1 MSIVKFYKNKK
12 FSHGLRS
19 ISFLRR
25 SCPFSHFATICMQ
38 KLYEALKRN
47 GAQIRPHTC
56 MQICTHPLLSFKY
69 QIDME
74 FFYQTIIFFVH
85 INANAIYLHLVF
97 TIWIQLHVIAR
108 NFVEPLLS
116 VVTCVMALDGIS
128 LKAIRETVRKCFIF

>member
-1 MSIVKFYKNKK
+1 MTIKPLLWYAEFEFYKRFFSMSIVKFFKDKK

-74 FFYQTIIFFVH
+74 LFYQTIIFLY
-85 INANAIYLHLVF
+85 IYMQTLF
-97 TIWIQLHVIAR
+97 TYI
-108 NFVEPLLS
+108 
-116 VVTCVMALDGIS
+116 
-128 LKAIRETVRKCFIF
+128 

>member
-1 MSIVKFYKNKK
+1 MSIVKFFKDKK

-74 FFYQTIIFFVH
+74 LIKQSYFCIYTCKRYLPTFSVYNLNSAARYCKEFCGTI
-85 INANAIYLHLVF
+85 
-97 TIWIQLHVIAR
+97 
-108 NFVEPLLS
+108 
-116 VVTCVMALDGIS
+116 
-128 LKAIRETVRKCFIF
+128 AIRCDLRYGIGWNFA